1 MWRHK
6 KEDDLKTETEIK
18 VVLPQAN
25 ECQKIPEAE
34 KQRSG
39 FVPLEEILSRKPL
52 YFGLLTPKTVG
63 E

>member
-1 MWRHK
+1 M
-6 KEDDLKTETEIK
+6 KTETEIK

-25 ECQKIPEAE
+25 ECQKILEAE
-34 KQRSG
+34 KQQSR
-39 FVPLEEILSRKPL
+39 FVHLEEVLSRKPL